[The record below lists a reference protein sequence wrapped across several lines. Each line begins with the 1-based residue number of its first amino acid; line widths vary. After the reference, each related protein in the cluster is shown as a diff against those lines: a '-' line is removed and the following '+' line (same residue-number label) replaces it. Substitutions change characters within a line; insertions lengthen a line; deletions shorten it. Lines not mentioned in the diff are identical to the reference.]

1 MTSPSIRAHDA
12 QMRSSIEVMG
22 DHAMRTTPLTAV
34 TPIRPGWTPFQ
45 RFVLE
50 VLPHTRW
57 GRSRELVDLS
67 FIHSA
72 RWSIIT
78 SLPTP
83 DGRRARSAYDYLLF
97 ESNFNGGFG
106 PYIEAFA
113 DILGP
118 RIRAIWN
125 SSIGFPNLPQD
136 VDLPLR
142 RRLRRTIPGGAF
154 VDYVRAADLGAGH
167 YYSAYPEAT
176 VKDIIAGLA
185 ADEALEDL
193 RQLAVAPE
201 SPAARA
207 AFAARLD
214 EVLNGRDA
222 TPRLARQ
229 PEAAHGDVCAATYA
243 FTSLTPIVPGQE
255 GTLRRLL
262 AGMGDSSTSPFSAA
276 PGVHFARWL
285 VIDSPTHQPGQ
296 ARDSWPGPYLLTSTT
311 SDGISDPL
319 EVLYRHLGREVVDA
333 VWGRCAG
340 HPARQGSAA
349 FVDYQRRHRLRTNRL
364 FSGYPHAS
372 VEEVLSGLRTCRG
385 LRSLATEYAGEDVE
399 ETRRAFRG
407 RFGGPRASAVRPSG
421 DGSGCPMDGGP
432 EVKR

>member
-1 MTSPSIRAHDA
+1 MTSTLIRAREA
-12 QMRSSIEVMG
+12 QMRSSIEHMS
-22 DHAMRTTPLTAV
+22 DQTMRITPLTAV
-34 TPIRPGWTPFQ
+34 TPIHPGWTSFQ

-57 GRSRELVDLS
+57 GRGQELVDLS

-72 RWSIIT
+72 RWSLVT

-83 DGRRARSAYDYLLF
+83 DGGRARSAYDYLLF

-113 DILGP
+113 DILTP
-118 RIRAIWN
+118 KIRAIWN

-136 VDLPLR
+136 GDLPVR
-142 RRLRRTIPGGAF
+142 RRLRRPIPGAAF
-154 VDYVRAADLGAGH
+154 VDYVRAADLGADH

-185 ADEALEDL
+185 ADEAVDDL
-193 RQLAVAPE
+193 RRLAVAPE
-201 SPAARA
+201 SPAARV
-207 AFAARLD
+207 AFATRLD
-214 EVLNGRDA
+214 DVLSGRDA

-229 PEAAHGDVCAATYA
+229 PEAAHGDVCAATCA

-262 AGMGDSSTSPFSAA
+262 AGMGDATTSPFSAA

-296 ARDSWPGPYLLTSTT
+296 ARDSWPCSYLLTSTT

-333 VWGRCAG
+333 VWGRCVG
-340 HPARQGSAA
+340 HPAGDGSAA
-349 FVDYQRRHRLRTNRL
+349 FVGYQRRHRLRTNRL

-372 VEEVLSGLRTCRG
+372 VEEVLSGLRTRRG
-385 LRSLATEYAGEDVE
+385 LQSLATEYAGGDSE
-399 ETRRAFRG
+399 EARRAFRG
-407 RFGGPRASAVRPSG
+407 RFGRPRAGAVRPPGAGGSCPL
-421 DGSGCPMDGGP
+421 DGEQ
-432 EVKR
+432 EVKK